1 MLYEAARAFAMA
13 VSDLRAASQST
24 ERLMSDHFAQI
35 ETDPELQRRMTQFLS
50 TRIEN
55 YEKVQQ
61 QLLDVLL
68 SD

>member
-1 MLYEAARAFAMA
+1 MLYEAARAFAMG
-13 VSDLRAASQST
+13 VSDLRAASQSA

-35 ETDPELQRRMTQFLS
+35 ENDPELQRRMTQFLS